1 MGYSKV
7 MEARLRFVKSDDKE
21 IKRLQLLSA
30 TMICKMKLR
39 IAHQKAFQDFK
50 NIVIARG
57 NFRPQDML
65 IENIKTD
72 NNDDDYDNEEEKEK
86 KPSSHLDCMVSV
98 LNIFRK
104 FHFNLFQFHFQS
116 SNFSYIQ
123 L

>member
-1 MGYSKV
+1 
-7 MEARLRFVKSDDKE
+7 MEATLRFVKSDNKE
-21 IKRLQLLSA
+21 IKP
-30 TMICKMKLR
+30 
-39 IAHQKAFQDFK
+39 
-50 NIVIARG
+50 RG

-72 NNDDDYDNEEEKEK
+72 NNDDNYDNEEEEEK

-98 LNIFRK
+98 FNIFRK

>member
-7 MEARLRFVKSDDKE
+7 MEARLRFVKFDDKE

-57 NFRPQDML
+57 NFRPHEML

>member
-7 MEARLRFVKSDDKE
+7 MARLRFVKFDDKK

-39 IAHQKAFQDFK
+39 TAHQKAFHDFEK
-50 NIVIARG
+50 IVITRG

-72 NNDDDYDNEEEKEK
+72 NNEDDYDNEEEEK
-86 KPSSHLDCMVSV
+86 KPSSHLDCMVSI

-104 FHFNLFQFHFQS
+104 FLRLTPSAQEVKVEHLKGGKK
-116 SNFSYIQ
+116 I
-123 L
+123 

>member
-7 MEARLRFVKSDDKE
+7 MEATLWFVKSNDKE

-39 IAHQKAFQDFK
+39 TAHQKSFQDFE

-72 NNDDDYDNEEEKEK
+72 NNDDDYDNEEEEKK
-86 KPSSHLDCMVSV
+86 KPSSHLDCMVFV
-98 LNIFRK
+98 FNIFRK

-116 SNFSYIQ
+116 
-123 L
+123 

>member
-7 MEARLRFVKSDDKE
+7 MEARLRFVKFDDKE

-116 SNFSYIQ
+116 LNFSYIQ